1 MRTWRKKKLDKY
13 LCTGFGRGTRFFCT
27 PFWLFHVPDLPFC
40 IHGLAEGEGFKRPA
54 CYVASLSEHST
65 QGGPYHS
72 LNALL
77 SAKQN
82 KPKQNFYCASMLY
95 AGRQR
100 SVLNCISS
108 EYQVNHGALF
118 IAPEPALCDEHGERS
133 SLPGKGKDEA
143 GWQQH
148 HQAKDH
154 VGLEQTGLFLP
165 YMISYLQ
172 PSASNCF
179 HQSLFP

>member
-1 MRTWRKKKLDKY
+1 MGEEQNVFVHLFGFSMFLTYRSASMVWLRVRASNSL
-13 LCTGFGRGTRFFCT
+13 LVTGH
-27 PFWLFHVPDLPFC
+27 PFW
-40 IHGLAEGEGFKRPA
+40 
-54 CYVASLSEHST
+54 ST
-65 QGGPYHS
+65 PPNGAHITAFM
-72 LNALL
+72 LCCL
-77 SAKQN
+77 QN
-82 KPKQNFYCASMLY
+82 KTKQNFYCASMLY

-118 IAPEPALCDEHGERS
+118 ITPEPALCDEHGERS

-148 HQAKDH
+148 HQAKNH